1 MQNNKLDKSLHNLY
15 SLLKDSIPC
24 DDFII
29 DYPWQIRIINIDEAF
44 WKKMKSHTECMAMAF
59 NCNIFENGDTDGE
72 EVYLGSRE

>member
-24 DDFII
+24 DNFII

-44 WKKMKSHTECMAMAF
+44 WKKMKSHTECMAKAF
-59 NCNIFENGDTDGE
+59 GLELYEDGWKDGE
-72 EVYLGSRE
+72 QVYIFSGQ